1 MKILTWILKT
11 LGPRRIALCFMAVYA
26 FWLVVAY
33 RYHFVDNVNLLIH
46 EAGHLV
52 FSPFGETLGMLG
64 GTVLQLFFPL
74 AFVGYFWKR
83 TQRFEAAVCGLW
95 SAESFMYTAEY
106 MADANALAL
115 PLVGGHI
122 HDWRWFFE
130 RRGVL
135 ESAEEIGLALHVIAS
150 LAAIVIV
157 WAAARAE
164 TASAAVETAQSE
176 STE

>member
-11 LGPRRIALCFMAVYA
+11 LGPRRIGLALMAVYT

-33 RYHFVDNVNLLIH
+33 RYHFIDNINLLIH
-46 EAGHLV
+46 EAGHV
-52 FSPFGETLGMLG
+52 IFAPFGEVMGMLG
-64 GTVLQLFFPL
+64 GSILQLSIPL
-74 AFVGYFWKR
+74 CFVAYFWKR

-95 SAESFMYTAEY
+95 SVESFMYTAEY

-122 HDWRWFFE
+122 HDWRWWFE

-135 ESAEEIGLALHVIAS
+135 DAAEEIGLTVHIIAS

-157 WAAARAE
+157 WAAVRAE
-164 TASAAVETAQSE
+164 INADRA
-176 STE
+176 